1 MFVFSKY
8 FSQFLSCFDFS
19 LNSLYTFPQEVLNS
33 GVRPASDEHSYA
45 AKPAVNGETT
55 SANKENSSS
64 DSSSEGS
71 STESSSSSEGESEGE
86 EKKTNKTGDSTPSAQ
101 TTPLRRGRGRPRKYA
116 DVYAAATPP
125 STSSGVTSIGR
136 KRTSSGRTQK
146 TPVRIIQNSPGEPNS
161 NRKRGRGCGNCP
173 GCLRDDCG
181 TCAYC
186 KDKPKFGGPGRKKQ
200 RCSLRVCSN
209 FVSNNSLSI
218 GQATACPCVLLVPS
232 LQVTAPGVRNTKY
245 PQASPQTPAAAQT
258 ASPIKEVKPGPAKP
272 KATPT
277 PQPITSKPKTRA
289 TPQAPV
295 AKPKTSPTQTTT
307 KAPTSVGATT
317 AASITV
323 TSVTSLA
330 TTATKAPAKKVC
342 RR

>member
-1 MFVFSKY
+1 M
-8 FSQFLSCFDFS
+8 
-19 LNSLYTFPQEVLNS
+19 NSEI
-33 GVRPASDEHSYA
+33 RPTSDEHSYA
-45 AKPAVNGETT
+45 AKPAVNGNTT

-71 STESSSSSEGESEGE
+71 SSESSSSSEGESEGD
-86 EKKTNKTGDSTPSAQ
+86 EKKTDKPGESTPSAL

-125 STSSGVTSIGR
+125 PNTSSGVTSLGR

-209 FVSNNSLSI
+209 FVS
-218 GQATACPCVLLVPS
+218 TALMIPSSHPLDGSGDCLVAGSYVLLPLS
-232 LQVTAPGVRNTKY
+232 QQVTAPGVRNTKY
-245 PQASPQTPAAAQT
+245 QQASPQTPATVPT
-258 ASPIKEVKPGPAKP
+258 ASPTKEIKPTPAKP
-272 KATPT
+272 KATLT
-277 PQPITSKPKTRA
+277 PQLLTSKPKTRA
-289 TPQAPV
+289 TPQAPTT
-295 AKPKTSPTQTTT
+295 KPKTSATQTTANVST
-307 KAPTSVGATT
+307 PAGA
-317 AASITV
+317 AAAAAITV

-330 TTATKAPAKKVC
+330 TTATKAPGKKVC
-342 RR
+342 HSWFLPRLCR

>member
-1 MFVFSKY
+1 MFVFLRY
-8 FSQFLSCFDFS
+8 FSQFLSHFDFIS
-19 LNSLYTFPQEVLNS
+19 TLFAHFPQEVLNS

-86 EKKTNKTGDSTPSAQ
+86 EKKTDKTGNSTPSAQ

-209 FVSNNSLSI
+209 FVSNNSLSFHWI
-218 GQATACPCVLLVPS
+218 GQVTAYIVASRCVLLVS
-232 LQVTAPGVRNTKY
+232 LSAGHSPWC
-245 PQASPQTPAAAQT
+245 PQHQ
-258 ASPIKEVKPGPAKP
+258 I
-272 KATPT
+272 
-277 PQPITSKPKTRA
+277 
-289 TPQAPV
+289 
-295 AKPKTSPTQTTT
+295 
-307 KAPTSVGATT
+307 PTSISTDPSCCSNCFT
-317 AASITV
+317 H
-323 TSVTSLA
+323 
-330 TTATKAPAKKVC
+330 
-342 RR
+342 